1 MGNYLWNQK
10 SSKVTHIDI
19 KHNSKKI
26 LINQAFCSGCNKI
39 VRDDGRCSC
48 SNVEIKNGI
57 HTFTNKELYSNCS
70 LIEYK

>member
-1 MGNYLWNQK
+1 MGNYLWKQK
-10 SSKVTHIDI
+10 SSKVTQIDI
-19 KHNSKKI
+19 KPTSTKI

-39 VRDDGRCSC
+39 VRDDGRCPC